1 MEEKTKI
8 SFILNSGARKK
19 HQSNSIT
26 QSFSNSV
33 ALSVRRFHQSFP
45 QYEPTP
51 LAKLAGLARTLG
63 VADIRIKDESL
74 RFGLNAFKVLG
85 ASHAMAIVLAEKL
98 CIDIDNLSFDLF
110 RSTEVESK
118 LGDITFVAATDGN
131 HGRAVAWA
139 ARELG
144 CKAVVYMPKGSS
156 SARLE
161 AIKDLGA
168 QTTIIDG
175 NYDDAVHLAAQQAQ
189 KHAWILLQDTAWE
202 DYEMIPISIMQ
213 GYLTILNEALE
224 QLHGIIPT
232 HVFAQCGV
240 GAFSGALQA
249 YLFNL
254 FGQNRPQ
261 FIVVE
266 ADKAA
271 CFHKSMLIDN
281 GKPQKVSGDLDT
293 IMAGLACGE
302 PSALAW
308 NILSQYADVFVACN
322 DPVAIKGMRVLGR
335 PLRRDPRVISGES
348 GAVTAGL
355 IACILEPGPHYK
367 IAGALDIN
375 QSSKILLISTEGDT
389 DPDIYRKILSKRQL
403 ITG

>member
-1 MEEKTKI
+1 MVAEE
-8 SFILNSGARKK
+8 L
-19 HQSNSIT
+19 
-26 QSFSNSV
+26 
-33 ALSVRRFHQSFP
+33 
-45 QYEPTP
+45 
-51 LAKLAGLARTLG
+51 
-63 VADIRIKDESL
+63 RINVD
-74 RFGLNAFKVLG
+74 
-85 ASHAMAIVLAEKL
+85 
-98 CIDIDNLSFDLF
+98 DLSFDLF
-110 RSTEVESK
+110 RSVDVKNK
-118 LGDITFVAATDGN
+118 LEAIAFVTATDGN

-139 ARELG
+139 CRELG

-156 SARLE
+156 SARFE

-189 KHAWILLQDTAWE
+189 KHGWILMQDTAWE
-202 DYEMIPISIMQ
+202 DYEKIPIRIMQ

-224 QLHGIIPT
+224 QLNGIIPT

-240 GAFSGALQA
+240 GSFAGALQA
-249 YLFNL
+249 HLFEL
-254 FGQNRPQ
+254 FGAKRPR
-261 FIVVE
+261 FVVVE

-271 CFHKSMLIDN
+271 CYYKSILIDN

-308 NILSQYADVFVACN
+308 NILRRYADVFITCN
-322 DPVAIKGMRVLGR
+322 DHVAIKGMRALGR
-335 PLRRDPRVISGES
+335 PLPGDPGVISGES

-355 IACILEPGPHYK
+355 LACILEPGPHNE

-375 QSSKILLISTEGDT
+375 QNSTILLISTEGDT
-389 DPDIYRKILSKRQL
+389 DPATYQKIMSDINQNKSM
-403 ITG
+403 